1 MGEMPN
7 LLRFLSE
14 LADPANSDRLR
25 QFYDDPQATMEQA
38 GLSPTEQTIILS
50 GNLELLRD
58 ALDRASIEAGYTG
71 ESSVGIVTPYTPP
84 APQRII
90 GTF

>member
-1 MGEMPN
+1 MGEMPT

-14 LADPANSDRLR
+14 LANPANSDLLR
-25 QFYDDPQATMEQA
+25 RFYESPQEVMREFDIPEDQ
-38 GLSPTEQTIILS
+38 QTIVLS

-58 ALDRASIEAGYTG
+58 ALDRASLEAGYTG

-84 APQRII
+84 SAQRIV